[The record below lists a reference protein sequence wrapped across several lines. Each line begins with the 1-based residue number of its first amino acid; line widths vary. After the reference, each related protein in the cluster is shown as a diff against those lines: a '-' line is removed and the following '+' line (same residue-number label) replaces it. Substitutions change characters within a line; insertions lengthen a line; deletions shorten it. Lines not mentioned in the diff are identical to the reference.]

1 MGLVPADIEKIKRSQ
16 FLKYLDV
23 TPASTYTWNV
33 IGVGITEANI
43 EYSPEVETEKW
54 IIEDTARSEHTSN
67 QKQISLTQRCYKND
81 PEFEYINSCRD
92 KLNNISHILEID
104 TWNGTGGS
112 YPAKLSD
119 CLIAIDSYSGEE
131 IEYTIYF
138 NGDPKEGTATIA
150 NGTPTFT
157 ASTSL

>member
-16 FLKYLDV
+16 FLKYLDT
-23 TPASTYTWNV
+23 TPTSTYTWKV

-54 IIEDTARSEHTSN
+54 IVEDTARSEHTSN
-67 QKQISLTQRCYKND
+67 QKQISVTQRCYKND

-119 CLIAIDSYSGEE
+119 CLIAVDSYSGEE
-131 IEYTIYF
+131 IEYTIFF
-138 NGDPKEGTATIA
+138 NGDPIEGTATIA